1 MNNHIEKIRSTIAP
15 LRKGVVHHPLFK
27 RIKEPAHVQLFM
39 QHHVYAVWDFMSL
52 LKTLQRE
59 LTCVSVPW
67 FPNGDADTRY
77 LINEIVVGEESDVD
91 MEGNRTSHFE
101 LYLEA
106 MRQSGADTREIN
118 LFLMTLRESGDFE
131 KAFEAAGTP
140 LEARSFVNFTFSVA
154 REAKP
159 HVVAAVFSF
168 GREDLIPDMFIS
180 LISDLE
186 RNFPEK
192 LSTFRYY
199 LERHV
204 EIDGGHHGAL
214 AMQMVSTLCGDDEAK
229 WKEATS
235 AVEECLRM
243 RMELWDA
250 VLHATVLC

>member
-1 MNNHIEKIRSTIAP
+1 M
-15 LRKGVVHHPLFK
+15 
-27 RIKEPAHVQLFM
+27 QLFM

-67 FPNGDADTRY
+67 FPNGDADTRF
-77 LINEIVVGEESDVD
+77 LINEIVVGEESDED
-91 MEGNRTSHFE
+91 MEGKRTSHFE
-101 LYLEA
+101 LYMEA
-106 MRQSGADTREIN
+106 MRQSGADTQEIN
-118 LFLMTLRESGDFE
+118 LFLKTLRESGDVE

-140 LEARSFVNFTFSVA
+140 LEARSFVNFTFGIV

-168 GREDLIPDMFIS
+168 GREDLIPGMFIS

-186 RNFPEK
+186 RNFPER
-192 LSTFRYY
+192 LSAFRYY

-204 EIDGGHHGAL
+204 EIDGGHHGTL
-214 AMQMVSTLCGDDEAK
+214 AMKMVSTLCGDDEAK
-229 WKEATS
+229 WKEATA
-235 AVEECLRM
+235 AVEECLRK

-250 VLHATVLC
+250 VLHTTVLSRAH

>member
-1 MNNHIEKIRSTIAP
+1 
-15 LRKGVVHHPLFK
+15 
-27 RIKEPAHVQLFM
+27 M

-67 FPNGDADTRY
+67 YPVGDADTRF

-91 MEGNRTSHFE
+91 RDGKRISHFE

-106 MRQSGADTREIN
+106 MRQAGADTQEIK
-118 LFLMTLRESGDFE
+118 LFLATLRQSGELDR
-131 KAFEAAGTP
+131 AFEAAGTP
-140 LEARSFVNFTFSVA
+140 PEAQAFVRFTLRIA

-159 HVVAAVFSF
+159 HVVAAVFTF

-186 RNFPEK
+186 INLPGS

-204 EIDGGHHGAL
+204 EIDGGHHGQLAL
-214 AMQMVSTLCGDDEAK
+214 QMVNRLCGDDVEKWQEA
-229 WKEATS
+229 AL
-235 AVEECLRM
+235 AVQECLSM
-243 RMELWDA
+243 RIELWNA
-250 VLHATVLC
+250 VLHAILVR

>member
-1 MNNHIEKIRSTIAP
+1 MNSQIEKIRTTIAP
-15 LRKGVVHHPLFK
+15 LRKVVVHHPLFK
-27 RIKEPAHVQLFM
+27 RIKEPAQVQLFM

-52 LKTLQRE
+52 LKSLQQE

-67 FPNGDADTRY
+67 FPKGDADTRF
-77 LINEIVVGEESDVD
+77 LINEIVVGEECDVD
-91 MEGNRTSHFE
+91 MEGKRTSHFE

-106 MRQSGADTREIN
+106 MRQSGAETAGIEV
-118 LFLMTLRESGDFE
+118 FLATLCDSDDLEN
-131 KAFEAAGTP
+131 AFEAAGTP
-140 LEARSFVNFTFSVA
+140 LEARSFVNFTFGIV

-214 AMQMVSTLCGDDEAK
+214 AMKLVSKLCGDDETK

-235 AVEECLRM
+235 AVEECLRK

>member
-1 MNNHIEKIRSTIAP
+1 MNSQIKKIRTTIAP
-15 LRKGVVHHPLFK
+15 LRKGVAHHPLFK

-52 LKTLQRE
+52 LKSLQQE

-67 FPNGDADTRY
+67 FPTGDADTRF
-77 LINEIVVGEESDVD
+77 LINEIVVGEECDVD
-91 MEGNRTSHFE
+91 MDGKRISHFE

-106 MRQSGADTREIN
+106 MRQSGADTTEIEI
-118 LFLMTLRESGDFE
+118 FLATLRQSGDLD
-131 KAFEAAGTP
+131 KAFDAAGTP
-140 LEARSFVNFTFSVA
+140 FEARSFVNFTFNLV
-154 REAKP
+154 REARP
-159 HVVAAVFSF
+159 HVIAAVFSF
-168 GREDLIPDMFIS
+168 GREDLIPDMFTS

-186 RNFPEK
+186 RSFPEK

-199 LERHV
+199 LDRHV

-214 AMQMVSTLCGDDEAK
+214 AMKMVSTLCGDDEAK

-250 VLHATVLC
+250 VLHAKVLC

>member
-1 MNNHIEKIRSTIAP
+1 MSGQLERINSTLAA
-15 LRKGVVHHPLFK
+15 LRHAVVHHPLFK

-52 LKTLQRE
+52 LKTLQRQ

-67 FPNGDADTRY
+67 FPTGDADTRY

-91 MEGNRTSHFE
+91 MHGKRTSHFE
-101 LYLEA
+101 LYMEA
-106 MRQSGADTREIN
+106 MRQSGADTTGMEM
-118 LFLMTLRESGDFE
+118 FLATLRDSDDFD

-140 LEARSFVNFTFSVA
+140 LEARSFVNFTLGIV

-186 RNFPEK
+186 RNFPER

-204 EIDGGHHGAL
+204 EIDGGHHGTL
-214 AMQMVSTLCGDDEAK
+214 AMKMVSTLCGDDEAK
-229 WKEATS
+229 WKEATA
-235 AVEECLRM
+235 AVEECLRK

-250 VLHATVLC
+250 VLQATVLS